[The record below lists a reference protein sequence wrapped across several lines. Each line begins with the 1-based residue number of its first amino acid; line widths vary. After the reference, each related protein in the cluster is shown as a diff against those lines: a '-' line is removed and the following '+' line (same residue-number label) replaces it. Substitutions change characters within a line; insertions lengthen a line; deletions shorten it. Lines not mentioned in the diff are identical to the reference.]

1 MVQPIKS
8 VRLIF
13 AVSERLRLLMMM
25 VMKVADLQNDMS
37 SFTMDVV
44 GYEEGEEVKWPTIH
58 ICHVEF

>member
-1 MVQPIKS
+1 
-8 VRLIF
+8 
-13 AVSERLRLLMMM
+13 MMM

-44 GYEEGEEVKWPTIH
+44 GYQEGEEVKWPTIH